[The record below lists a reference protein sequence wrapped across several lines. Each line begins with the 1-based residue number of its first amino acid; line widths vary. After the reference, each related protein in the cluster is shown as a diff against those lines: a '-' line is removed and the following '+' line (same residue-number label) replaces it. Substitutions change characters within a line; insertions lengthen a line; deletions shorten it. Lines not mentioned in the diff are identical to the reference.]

1 MTHIAVLRR
10 LSRSVAAL
18 LEAGENPLLHASIVK
33 DLGATLEQEIP
44 EIARQLVDDGQYAS
58 KGQPIFQLVPRISNP
73 MIEARFSYRQFD
85 EVKPGTRVN
94 FQIAGEDEVRTGQ
107 IVGSSSLNSEDLAA
121 DIRVQIKPDG
131 ALPAELAGPGPIRVV
146 HFWDPGC
153 PCNVGNQ
160 QHLAEL
166 VARFAPRG
174 VVFYAVQKPGS
185 RGHLP
190 AGLSTLQALDGLP
203 GAERLPASPAVGI
216 WDGEGRLAYF
226 GPYSEGAVCN
236 SANSFIEPVL
246 EALAAGR
253 PVSAANTLASGCFC
267 AWH

>member
-1 MTHIAVLRR
+1 MSQSRHPLPIAVL
-10 LSRSVAAL
+10 LLLLAVALFAAWHWYQERYL
-18 LEAGENPLLHASIVK
+18 RPFADA
-33 DLGATLEQEIP
+33 ATLF
-44 EIARQLVDDGQYAS
+44 DGQ
-58 KGQPIFQLVPRISNP
+58 QLR
-73 MIEARFSYRQFD
+73 
-85 EVKPGTRVN
+85 
-94 FQIAGEDEVRTGQ
+94 
-107 IVGSSSLNSEDLAA
+107 
-121 DIRVQIKPDG
+121 
-131 ALPAELAGPGPIRVV
+131 LPTELAGPGPIRLV
-146 HFWDPGC
+146 HFWDPAC

-160 QHLAEL
+160 QHLTEL

-267 AWH
+267 AWR